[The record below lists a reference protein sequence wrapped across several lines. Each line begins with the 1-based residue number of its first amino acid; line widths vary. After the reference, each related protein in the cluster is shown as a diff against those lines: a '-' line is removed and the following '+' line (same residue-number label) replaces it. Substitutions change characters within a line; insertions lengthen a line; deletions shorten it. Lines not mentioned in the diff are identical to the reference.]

1 MSPQSA
7 KFPDDLIKHLGTPMD
22 AEVQQIKEKQEQAKS
37 LGKLEEKVASL
48 EAKQQT
54 LHELVEALQETKIAV
69 ARLETKIDAL
79 LSNKVH

>member
-1 MSPQSA
+1 MEQVTLTYA
-7 KFPDDLIKHLGTPMD
+7 TLLGLVGLFYTSL
-22 AEVQQIKEKQEQAKS
+22 KEKQEQAKS

-54 LHELVEALQETKIAV
+54 LDELVEALQETKIAV

-79 LSNKVH
+79 LGHRT

>member
-1 MSPQSA
+1 MEQVTLTYA
-7 KFPDDLIKHLGTPMD
+7 TLLGLVGLFYTSL
-22 AEVQQIKEKQEQAKS
+22 KEKQEQAKS

>member
-1 MSPQSA
+1 MEQVTLTYA
-7 KFPDDLIKHLGTPMD
+7 TLLGLVGLFYTSL
-22 AEVQQIKEKQEQAKS
+22 KEKQEQAKS

-79 LSNKVH
+79 LGHRQ

>member
-1 MSPQSA
+1 MEQVTLTYA
-7 KFPDDLIKHLGTPMD
+7 TLLGLVGLFYTSL
-22 AEVQQIKEKQEQAKS
+22 KEKQEQAKS

-79 LSNKVH
+79 LGHRA

>member
-1 MSPQSA
+1 MEQVTLTYA
-7 KFPDDLIKHLGTPMD
+7 TLLGLVGLFYTSL
-22 AEVQQIKEKQEQAKS
+22 KEKQEQAKS

-54 LHELVEALQETKIAV
+54 LKELVEALQETKIAV

-79 LSNKVH
+79 LGSKVH

>member
-1 MSPQSA
+1 MEQVTLTYA
-7 KFPDDLIKHLGTPMD
+7 TLLGLVGLFYTSL
-22 AEVQQIKEKQEQAKS
+22 KEKQEQAKS

-69 ARLETKIDAL
+69 ARLETMIDAL
-79 LSNKVH
+79 LGHRT

>member
-1 MSPQSA
+1 MEQVTLTYA
-7 KFPDDLIKHLGTPMD
+7 TLLGLVGLFYTSL
-22 AEVQQIKEKQEQAKS
+22 KEKQEQAKS

-79 LSNKVH
+79 LGNRVH

>member
-1 MSPQSA
+1 MEQVTLTYA
-7 KFPDDLIKHLGTPMD
+7 TLLGLVGLFYTSL
-22 AEVQQIKEKQEQAKS
+22 KEKQEQAKS

-48 EAKQQT
+48 EAKEQT

>member
-1 MSPQSA
+1 MEQVTLTYA
-7 KFPDDLIKHLGTPMD
+7 TLLGLVGLFYTSL
-22 AEVQQIKEKQEQAKS
+22 KEKQEQAKS

-79 LSNKVH
+79 LGHKQ

>member
-1 MSPQSA
+1 MEQLTLTYA
-7 KFPDDLIKHLGTPMD
+7 TILGLAGLFYTTLRD
-22 AEVQQIKEKQEQAKS
+22 KQEQAKS

-79 LSNKVH
+79 LGSRP